1 MIRFKQAG
9 FLIALFTAVFTFQVL
24 DVPVFLGKQ
33 NPKTCC
39 GRVICQCTHAKG
51 AFCPFKKSE
60 KTVLPPASGTAHK
73 HCHLPAKQDTRKIET
88 GTPSPVRGWTK
99 APCASDAPKSTLP
112 GYSRDS
118 ILPVAEIPLQIL
130 RAEKIPPHF
139 FQQLYPVDLPSLKR
153 PPKALL
159 SL

>member
-51 AFCPFKKSE
+51 AFCPFKKSQ
-60 KTVLPPASGTAHK
+60 KAVLPPAAETAHK
-73 HCHLPAKQDTRKIET
+73 HCHLPAKPEVKKEATASSE
-88 GTPSPVRGWTK
+88 RGWTK
-99 APCASDAPKSTLP
+99 APCASDTPKSVLP

-118 ILPVAEIPLQIL
+118 IIPSREILLQNL
-130 RAEKIPPHF
+130 QTEKIPPHF
-139 FQQLYPVDLPSLKR
+139 SRQLQPVDLPSLKR